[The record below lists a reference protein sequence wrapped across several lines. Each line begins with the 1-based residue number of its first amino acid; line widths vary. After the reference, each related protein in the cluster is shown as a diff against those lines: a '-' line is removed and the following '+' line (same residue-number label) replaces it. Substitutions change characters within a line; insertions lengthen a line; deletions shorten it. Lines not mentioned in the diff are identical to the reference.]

1 MVPSRSLRMEIDKP
15 GSWNSGTEKNML
27 QVGDIVEN
35 TYKILTEIGQ
45 GGMSTVYLAIN
56 IRANKQWAIK
66 EVRKDGYQDG
76 ELVRETLIAEAK
88 ILKKVKHKHLP
99 SIVDII
105 DKGDTFLVIMD
116 YIEGDTLRKRI
127 RKQGAQPEKAVINW
141 ALQICDVLDYLHS
154 QKPPII
160 YRDTKPSNIMLKPD
174 GTLVLIDFGTARE
187 YKDSK
192 SEDTIALG
200 TRGYAAPEQQAAL
213 SQTDQRTDIY
223 NLGATMYHLLTGR
236 SPARELYG
244 MRPIREIDPTLSEG
258 TEYIVSKCI
267 QPDPA
272 DRYQSAKE
280 LMYDLSRYGELEEGK
295 RKKNKRIFVGMCI
308 SLICSILFLTSGIFL
323 HRTANS
329 IRKNTYDT
337 AVVAASSA
345 ATTEESTA
353 MFKKAIQLAPEQE
366 DAYVDLLDNIFL
378 SDGIFSKDEANSM
391 TDILGT
397 KQSNSDRTNIEAL
410 ADNQPGYDRFCY
422 DMGLAFFY
430 YYEDT
435 GNKSLSAKW
444 FEIAAASQTLSE
456 REVERAKMLY
466 KIASYY
472 SQMNNKNKAGD
483 NTISYT
489 DYWNDLT
496 ELSSGNI
503 AESDNI
509 RTALV
514 MYKELVTQV
523 IMHSTEFKEDGI
535 TKQQLVEE
543 LDFVDSKLDEISM
556 TQDCREED
564 IQSIEVI
571 KGNIK
576 KANKTVETTYQER
589 E

>member
-1 MVPSRSLRMEIDKP
+1 
-15 GSWNSGTEKNML
+15 ML
-27 QVGDIVEN
+27 HVGDIVEN
-35 TYKILTEIGQ
+35 TYKILTEIGR

-76 ELVRETLIAEAK
+76 ELVRETLIAESQ

-141 ALQICDVLDYLHS
+141 ALQICEVFDYLHS
-154 QKPPII
+154 QNPPII

-187 YKDSK
+187 YKESK
-192 SEDTIALG
+192 DEDTRALG
-200 TRGYAAPEQQAAL
+200 TRGYAAPEQQAAS
-213 SQTDQRTDIY
+213 SQSDQRTDIY

-267 QPDPA
+267 QSDPA

-295 RKKNKRIFVGMCI
+295 RKKNKRKFIGMCV
-308 SLICSILFLTSGIFL
+308 SLALSLVFLASGIVL
-323 HRTANS
+323 QKTANS
-329 IRKNTYDT
+329 IKKNTYDS
-337 AVVAASSA
+337 AVLAASSA

-353 MFKKAIQLAPEQE
+353 MFKKAIQLAPDRE

-378 SDGIFSKDEANSM
+378 SDGIFSKEEANSM
-391 TDILGT
+391 TDILGA
-397 KQSNSDRTNIEAL
+397 KQSNSDRTNIDAL
-410 ADNQPGYDRFCY
+410 ADNQEGYDQFCY

-430 YYEDT
+430 YYEDV

-444 FEIAAASQTLSE
+444 FEVAASSLTLSDK
-456 REVERAKMLY
+456 EVDRAKRLY

-483 NTISYT
+483 NTISYA
-489 DYWNDLT
+489 DYWKDLT

-503 AESDNI
+503 VESDNI

-514 MYKELVTQV
+514 TYQEVVAQV
-523 IMHSTEFKEDGI
+523 ITHSTEFKADGVTKKELMDELAFI
-535 TKQQLVEE
+535 TSKLEE
-543 LDFVDSKLDEISM
+543 LSAMEDYKEAEVSSFNEIKENINQAYSA
-556 TQDCREED
+556 
-564 IQSIEVI
+564 IET
-571 KGNIK
+571 
-576 KANKTVETTYQER
+576 AYQER

>member
-1 MVPSRSLRMEIDKP
+1 
-15 GSWNSGTEKNML
+15 ML

-35 TYKILTEIGQ
+35 TYKILTQIGQ

-76 ELVRETLIAEAK
+76 EFVRETLIAESE

-99 SIVDII
+99 SIVDVI

-141 ALQICDVLDYLHS
+141 AIQICEVFDYLHS
-154 QKPPII
+154 QNPPII

-187 YKDSK
+187 YKESK
-192 SEDTIALG
+192 CEDTKALG
-200 TRGYAAPEQQAAL
+200 TRGYAAPEQQAAS
-213 SQTDQRTDIY
+213 SQSDQRTDIY

-267 QPDPA
+267 QTDPA

-295 RKKNKRIFVGMCI
+295 RKKNKRKFIGMCVSMAL
-308 SLICSILFLTSGIFL
+308 SLVFLASGIAL
-323 HRTANS
+323 QNTANS
-329 IRKNTYDT
+329 IKKNTYDS
-337 AVVAASSA
+337 AVLAASSA

-353 MFKKAIQLAPEQE
+353 MFKKAIQLAPERE

-391 TDILGT
+391 TDILGA

-410 ADNQPGYDRFCY
+410 ADNQEGYDQFCY

-430 YYEDT
+430 YYEDV

-444 FEIAAASQTLSE
+444 FEVAAASQTLSDK
-456 REVERAKMLY
+456 EVDRAKRLY

-472 SQMNNKNKAGD
+472 NQMNNKNKAGD
-483 NTISYT
+483 NTISYA
-489 DYWNDLT
+489 DYWKDLT
-496 ELSSGNI
+496 ELSSGDI

-509 RTALV
+509 RTA
-514 MYKELVTQV
+514 MVTYQEVVAQV
-523 IMHSTEFKEDGI
+523 ITHSTEFKADGVTKKQLTDELTFI
-535 TKQQLVEE
+535 T
-543 LDFVDSKLDEISM
+543 SKLEEISTM
-556 TQDCREED
+556 EDYKEAEEGNLNE
-564 IQSIEVI
+564 IKENINQAYGAIET
-571 KGNIK
+571 
-576 KANKTVETTYQER
+576 AYQER

>member
-1 MVPSRSLRMEIDKP
+1 
-15 GSWNSGTEKNML
+15 ML

-35 TYKILTEIGQ
+35 TYKILTQIGQ

-76 ELVRETLIAEAK
+76 EFVRETLIAESE

-99 SIVDII
+99 SIVDVI

-141 ALQICDVLDYLHS
+141 AIQICEVFDYLHS
-154 QKPPII
+154 QDPPII

-192 SEDTIALG
+192 CEDTKALG
-200 TRGYAAPEQQAAL
+200 TRGYAAPEQQAAS
-213 SQTDQRTDIY
+213 SQSDQRTDIY

-267 QPDPA
+267 QTDPA

-295 RKKNKRIFVGMCI
+295 RKKNKRKFIGMCV
-308 SLICSILFLTSGIFL
+308 SLALSLVFLASGIAL
-323 HRTANS
+323 QNTANS
-329 IRKNTYDT
+329 IKKNTYDS
-337 AVVAASSA
+337 AVLAASSA
-345 ATTEESTA
+345 ATIEESTA
-353 MFKKAIQLAPEQE
+353 MFKKAIQLAPDRE

-391 TDILGT
+391 TDILGA

-410 ADNQPGYDRFCY
+410 ADNQEGYDQFCY

-430 YYEDT
+430 YYEDV

-444 FEIAAASQTLSE
+444 FEVAAASQTLSDK
-456 REVERAKMLY
+456 EVDRAKRLY

-472 SQMNNKNKAGD
+472 NQMNNKNKAGD
-483 NTISYT
+483 NTISYA
-489 DYWNDLT
+489 DYWKDLT
-496 ELSSGNI
+496 ELSSGDI

-509 RTALV
+509 RTA
-514 MYKELVTQV
+514 MVTYQEVVAQV
-523 IMHSTEFKEDGI
+523 ITHSTEFKADGVTKKQLTDELAFI
-535 TKQQLVEE
+535 T
-543 LDFVDSKLDEISM
+543 SKLEEISTM
-556 TQDCREED
+556 EDYKEAEEGHLNE
-564 IQSIEVI
+564 IKENINQAYGAIET
-571 KGNIK
+571 
-576 KANKTVETTYQER
+576 AYQER

>member
-1 MVPSRSLRMEIDKP
+1 
-15 GSWNSGTEKNML
+15 ML

-35 TYKILTEIGQ
+35 TYKILTQIGQ

-76 ELVRETLIAEAK
+76 EFVRETLIAESE

-99 SIVDII
+99 SIVDVI

-141 ALQICDVLDYLHS
+141 AIQICEVFDYLHS
-154 QKPPII
+154 QNPPII

-187 YKDSK
+187 YKESK
-192 SEDTIALG
+192 CEDTKALG
-200 TRGYAAPEQQAAL
+200 TRGYAAPEQQAAS
-213 SQTDQRTDIY
+213 SQSDQRTDIY

-267 QPDPA
+267 QTDPA

-295 RKKNKRIFVGMCI
+295 RKKNKRKFIGMCV
-308 SLICSILFLTSGIFL
+308 SLALSLVFLASGIAL
-323 HRTANS
+323 QNTANS
-329 IRKNTYDT
+329 IKKNTYDS
-337 AVVAASSA
+337 AVLAASSA

-353 MFKKAIQLAPEQE
+353 MFKKAIQLAPERE

-391 TDILGT
+391 TDILGA
-397 KQSNSDRTNIEAL
+397 KQSNADRTNIEAL
-410 ADNQPGYDRFCY
+410 AENQEGYDQFCY

-430 YYEDT
+430 YYEDV

-444 FEIAAASQTLSE
+444 FEVAAASQTLNDK
-456 REVERAKMLY
+456 EVDRAKRLY

-472 SQMNNKNKAGD
+472 NQMNNKNKAGD
-483 NTISYT
+483 NTISYA
-489 DYWNDLT
+489 DYWKDLT
-496 ELSSGNI
+496 ELSSGDI

-509 RTALV
+509 RTA
-514 MYKELVTQV
+514 MVTYQEVVAQV
-523 IMHSTEFKEDGI
+523 ITHSTEFKADGVTKKQLTDELAFI
-535 TKQQLVEE
+535 T
-543 LDFVDSKLDEISM
+543 SKLEEISTM
-556 TQDCREED
+556 EDYKEAEEGNLNE
-564 IQSIEVI
+564 IKENINQAYGAIET
-571 KGNIK
+571 
-576 KANKTVETTYQER
+576 AYQER

>member
-1 MVPSRSLRMEIDKP
+1 
-15 GSWNSGTEKNML
+15 ML

-35 TYKILTEIGQ
+35 TYKILTQIGQ

-76 ELVRETLIAEAK
+76 EFVRETLIAESE

-99 SIVDII
+99 SIVDVI

-141 ALQICDVLDYLHS
+141 AIQICEVFDYLHS
-154 QKPPII
+154 QNPPII

-187 YKDSK
+187 YKESK
-192 SEDTIALG
+192 CEDTKALG
-200 TRGYAAPEQQAAL
+200 TRGYAAPEQQAAS
-213 SQTDQRTDIY
+213 SQSDRRTDIY

-267 QPDPA
+267 QTDPA

-295 RKKNKRIFVGMCI
+295 RKKNKRKFIGMCV
-308 SLICSILFLTSGIFL
+308 SLALSLVFLASGIAL
-323 HRTANS
+323 QNTANS
-329 IRKNTYDT
+329 IKKNTYDS
-337 AVVAASSA
+337 AVLAASSA

-353 MFKKAIQLAPEQE
+353 MFKKAIQLAPERE

-391 TDILGT
+391 TDILGA

-410 ADNQPGYDRFCY
+410 ADNQEGYDQFCY

-430 YYEDT
+430 YYEDV

-444 FEIAAASQTLSE
+444 FEVAAASQTLSDK
-456 REVERAKMLY
+456 EVDRAKRLY

-472 SQMNNKNKAGD
+472 NQMNNKNKAGD
-483 NTISYT
+483 NTISYA
-489 DYWNDLT
+489 DYWKDLT
-496 ELSSGNI
+496 ELSSGDI

-509 RTALV
+509 RTA
-514 MYKELVTQV
+514 MVTYQEVVAQV
-523 IMHSTEFKEDGI
+523 ITHSTEFKADGVTKKQLTDELTFI
-535 TKQQLVEE
+535 T
-543 LDFVDSKLDEISM
+543 SKLEEISTM
-556 TQDCREED
+556 EDYKEAEEGNLNE
-564 IQSIEVI
+564 IKENINQAYGAIET
-571 KGNIK
+571 
-576 KANKTVETTYQER
+576 AYQER

>member
-1 MVPSRSLRMEIDKP
+1 
-15 GSWNSGTEKNML
+15 ML

-35 TYKILTEIGQ
+35 TYKILTKIGQ

-76 ELVRETLIAEAK
+76 EFVRETLIAESE

-99 SIVDII
+99 SIVDVI

-141 ALQICDVLDYLHS
+141 AIQICEVFDYLHS
-154 QKPPII
+154 QDPPII

-187 YKDSK
+187 YKESK
-192 SEDTIALG
+192 CEDTKALG
-200 TRGYAAPEQQAAL
+200 TRGYAAPEQQAAS
-213 SQTDQRTDIY
+213 SQSDQRTDIY

-267 QPDPA
+267 QTDPA

-295 RKKNKRIFVGMCI
+295 RKKNKRKFIGMCV
-308 SLICSILFLTSGIFL
+308 SLALSLVFLTSGIAL
-323 HRTANS
+323 QNTVNS
-329 IRKNTYDT
+329 IKKNTYDS
-337 AVVAASSA
+337 AVLAASSA

-353 MFKKAIQLAPEQE
+353 MFKKAIQLAPERE

-391 TDILGT
+391 TDILGA

-410 ADNQPGYDRFCY
+410 ADNQEGYDQFCY

-430 YYEDT
+430 YYEDV

-444 FEIAAASQTLSE
+444 FEVAAASQTLSDK
-456 REVERAKMLY
+456 EVDRAKRLY

-472 SQMNNKNKAGD
+472 NQMNNKNKAGD
-483 NTISYT
+483 NTISYA
-489 DYWNDLT
+489 DYWKDLT
-496 ELSSGNI
+496 ELSSGDI

-509 RTALV
+509 RTA
-514 MYKELVTQV
+514 MVTYQEVVAQV
-523 IMHSTEFKEDGI
+523 ITHSTEFKADGV
-535 TKQQLVEE
+535 TKRQLTDE
-543 LDFVDSKLDEISM
+543 LAFIMSKLEEISTM
-556 TQDCREED
+556 EDYKDAEEGNLNE
-564 IQSIEVI
+564 IKENINQAYGAIET
-571 KGNIK
+571 
-576 KANKTVETTYQER
+576 AYQER

>member
-1 MVPSRSLRMEIDKP
+1 
-15 GSWNSGTEKNML
+15 ML

-35 TYKILTEIGQ
+35 TYKILTQIGQ

-76 ELVRETLIAEAK
+76 EFVRETLIAESE

-99 SIVDII
+99 SIVDVI

-141 ALQICDVLDYLHS
+141 AIQICEVFDYLHS
-154 QKPPII
+154 QNPPII

-187 YKDSK
+187 YKESK
-192 SEDTIALG
+192 CEDTKALG
-200 TRGYAAPEQQAAL
+200 TRGYAAPEQQAAS
-213 SQTDQRTDIY
+213 SQSDRRTDIY

-267 QPDPA
+267 QTDPA

-295 RKKNKRIFVGMCI
+295 RKKNKRKFIGMCV
-308 SLICSILFLTSGIFL
+308 SLALSLVFLASGIAL
-323 HRTANS
+323 QNTANS
-329 IRKNTYDT
+329 IKKNTYDS
-337 AVVAASSA
+337 AVLAASSA

-353 MFKKAIQLAPEQE
+353 MFKKAIQLAPERE

-378 SDGIFSKDEANSM
+378 SDGIFSKVEANSM
-391 TDILGT
+391 TDILGA

-410 ADNQPGYDRFCY
+410 ADNQEGYDQFCY

-430 YYEDT
+430 YYEDV

-444 FEIAAASQTLSE
+444 FEVAAASQTLSDK
-456 REVERAKMLY
+456 EVDRAKRLY

-472 SQMNNKNKAGD
+472 NQMNNKNKAGD
-483 NTISYT
+483 NTISYA
-489 DYWNDLT
+489 DYWKDLT
-496 ELSSGNI
+496 ELSSGDI

-509 RTALV
+509 RTA
-514 MYKELVTQV
+514 MVTYQEVVAQV
-523 IMHSTEFKEDGI
+523 ITHSTEFKADGVTKKQLTDELTFI
-535 TKQQLVEE
+535 T
-543 LDFVDSKLDEISM
+543 SKLEEISTM
-556 TQDCREED
+556 EDYKEAEEGNLNE
-564 IQSIEVI
+564 IKENINQAYGAIET
-571 KGNIK
+571 
-576 KANKTVETTYQER
+576 AYQER

>member
-1 MVPSRSLRMEIDKP
+1 
-15 GSWNSGTEKNML
+15 ML

-35 TYKILTEIGQ
+35 TYKILTQIGQ

-76 ELVRETLIAEAK
+76 EFVRETLIAESE

-99 SIVDII
+99 SIVDVI

-141 ALQICDVLDYLHS
+141 AIQICEVFDYLHS
-154 QKPPII
+154 QNPPII

-187 YKDSK
+187 YKESK
-192 SEDTIALG
+192 CEDTKALG
-200 TRGYAAPEQQAAL
+200 TRGYAAPEQQAAS
-213 SQTDQRTDIY
+213 SQSDQRTDIY

-267 QPDPA
+267 QTDPA

-295 RKKNKRIFVGMCI
+295 RKKNKRKFIGMCV
-308 SLICSILFLTSGIFL
+308 SLALSLVFLASGIAL
-323 HRTANS
+323 QNTANS
-329 IRKNTYDT
+329 IKKNTYDS
-337 AVVAASSA
+337 AVLAASSA

-353 MFKKAIQLAPEQE
+353 MFKKAIQLAPERE

-391 TDILGT
+391 TDILGA

-410 ADNQPGYDRFCY
+410 ADNQEGYDQFCY

-430 YYEDT
+430 YYEDV

-444 FEIAAASQTLSE
+444 FEVAAASQTLSDK
-456 REVERAKMLY
+456 EVDRAKRLY

-472 SQMNNKNKAGD
+472 NQMNNKNKAGD
-483 NTISYT
+483 NTISYA
-489 DYWNDLT
+489 DYWKDLT
-496 ELSSGNI
+496 ELSSGDI

-509 RTALV
+509 RTA
-514 MYKELVTQV
+514 MVTYQEVVAQV
-523 IMHSTEFKEDGI
+523 ITHSTEFKADGVTKKQLTDELTFI
-535 TKQQLVEE
+535 T
-543 LDFVDSKLDEISM
+543 SKLEEISTM
-556 TQDCREED
+556 EDYKEAEEGNLNE
-564 IQSIEVI
+564 IKENINQAYGAIET
-571 KGNIK
+571 
-576 KANKTVETTYQER
+576 AYQER